1 MSQVADVSTQSS
13 YLGWTW
19 NFVQTLSWGLTVC
32 VQNFTLISLK
42 LTSYVTFC
50 DDVILC
56 LWRMHLLWL
65 DGNEEKPN
73 LCTPQAHNYVIAKR
87 QVRRQFCRYQRE
99 ITHTYRKLPWDYVD
113 EFSSWCNVRRLRY
126 SVRNPRH
133 RFGVGTLRFSPY
145 VESDPTGV
153 SIARRVWIELNN
165 HV

>member
-1 MSQVADVSTQSS
+1 MSKLCRKLRTSVLSRLTWDELEILSRHCHG
-13 YLGWTW
+13 GWPY
-19 NFVQTLSWGLTVC
+19 VC
-32 VQNFTLISLK
+32 KITLISQK
-42 LTSYVTFC
+42 LTYYVTFC

-87 QVRRQFCRYQRE
+87 QVRRQFCRDQIL

-113 EFSSWCNVRRLRY
+113 EFSFWCNVRRLRY

-153 SIARRVWIELNN
+153 SIARRVWIGL
-165 HV
+165 